1 MNQVFYYIFEEVL
14 FIIKVQIVEE
24 EIEKGWKK
32 KRGVLRWVG
41 EELGK
46 RWGFIEI
53 LIVWVE

>member
-32 KRGVLRWVG
+32 KGGVLRWVG